1 MYKCENCWF
10 EAIKWMW
17 KCTNCGTFWSLKEK
31 EVTSNFNK
39 IKWAKKELSKI
50 DSSFEAKKRFVTSCW
65 EFNTVLWWWI
75 VDSSLT
81 LLTWEPW
88 IWKSTLSLQIWDW
101 TKDLDIIYVSWEET
115 AWQISNRA
123 SRLWINT
130 WNISILAENNLENIL
145 ATLEENE
152 SNLVIIDSISVI
164 YSREIQWVSWS
175 MSQVRFIAEELM
187 NFAKKKG
194 IAMFIIWHI
203 TKDWNVA
210 WPKTLEHLVDSVLYF
225 EWDKFDNLRILR
237 SLKNRFWATSE
248 IWLFKMEENWLQELK
263 NPWLEFANSLDV
275 EVVWSALSMTLE
287 WSRPLVVETESL
299 TTYTKFWYPKRSTRW
314 IISAKLDM
322 LVAVLWKYTKSK
334 LDSYDV
340 YSNISRWLKIDDPW
354 IDLAICASIIS
365 SRFDKKI
372 PKNALFIGEISLTWV
387 VKNVMN
393 MEKRI
398 KEAKKLW
405 FTTIYSPKI
414 SKKIPWINTVE
425 INHIWDLENF
435 II

>member
-1 MYKCENCWF
+1 MYKCDNCWL

-17 KCTNCGTFWSLKEK
+17 KCTSCGTFWSMKEK
-31 EVTSNFNK
+31 EQTSHLNK
-39 IKWAKKELSKI
+39 VKWAKKDLSKI
-50 DSSFEAKKRFVTSCW
+50 ENSKEIKNRFITSCW
-65 EFNTVLWWWI
+65 EFNNVLWWWI
-75 VDSSLT
+75 VDSSLI

-101 TKDLDIIYVSWEET
+101 TRDLDIIYVSWEET

-123 SRLWINT
+123 SRLEINT
-130 WNISILAENNLENIL
+130 DNISILAENNLENIL
-145 ATLEENE
+145 ATLEEN
-152 SNLVIIDSISVI
+152 SSDLVIIDSISVI

-194 IAMFIIWHI
+194 VAMVIIGHI

-248 IWLFKMEENWLQELK
+248 IWLFKMEEKWLQELT
-263 NPWLEFANSLDV
+263 NPWLEFANSLDD
-275 EVVWSALSMTLE
+275 EVVWSALSMTIE
-287 WSRPLVVETESL
+287 WTRPLIIETESL

-322 LVAVLWKYTKSK
+322 LVAILWKYTKSK

-340 YSNISRWLKIDDPW
+340 YTNISRWLKIDDPW

-365 SRFDKKI
+365 SRFDKKM
-372 PKNALFIGEISLTWV
+372 PKSSVFIGEISLTWV

-393 MEKRI
+393 MDKRI

-405 FTTIYSPKI
+405 FSTIYCPKL
-414 SKKIPWINTVE
+414 SKKISWVTIIE
-425 INHIWDLENF
+425 IKHIWDLEKF